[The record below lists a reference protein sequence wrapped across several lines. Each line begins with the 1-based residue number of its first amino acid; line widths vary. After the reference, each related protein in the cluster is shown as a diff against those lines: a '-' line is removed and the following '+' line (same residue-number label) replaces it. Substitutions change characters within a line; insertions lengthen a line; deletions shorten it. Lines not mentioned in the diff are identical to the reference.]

1 MEDGRA
7 NEEAKWRLSLMHPWD
22 QGSEVYLHSIYSLV
36 SVTLT
41 PLNLIPIRVTAPM
54 WGHRSPDSERDF
66 EPTIS
71 CMGADALKLRS
82 HHQGLAMRLLVGVLT
97 SGCLD
102 SELGLLPQNTN
113 ILEAKD

>member
-1 MEDGRA
+1 MEDEYA
-7 NEEAKWRLSLMHPWD
+7 NEEAKWRLSLMRPWD

-54 WGHRSPDSERDF
+54 SQAPRSPDSERDF

-71 CMGADALKLRS
+71 CMGADALKLHS
-82 HHQGLAMRLLVGVLT
+82 HHLGLAMKLLVGVLT
-97 SGCLD
+97 SGYLD
-102 SELGLLPQNTN
+102 SELGFLPQ
-113 ILEAKD
+113 D